1 MLLDGGMADVFAE
14 IFGGEYLPARLHR
27 TAWAQDAKGKVT
39 RTPDEGDP
47 ILLQVDRLTWKQS
60 QPDQGAKPRDVRL
73 IILARNAAG
82 AVVAAPEDGQSVTL
96 DDTGVTYRLAMV
108 ERDAASSHWE
118 ARGTPTSAA

>member
-1 MLLDGGMADVFAE
+1 MLLDGGMADVFGE

-27 TAWAQDAKGKVT
+27 TAWAQDDKGKVT
-39 RTPDEGDP
+39 RTPDDGDP
-47 ILLQVDRLTWKQS
+47 VLVQVDRLTWKQS

-82 AVVAAPEDGQSVTL
+82 EPVAAPEDNQSITL
-96 DDTGVTYRLAMV
+96 DDGRAYRLAAC